1 MSTCTCIYT
10 YIQNKD
16 KKKKQYFFYPHVRIW
31 SCHNELKIWPMHRHH
46 SILKPFK
53 SLTVHLSMRK
63 KIDKDS
69 TQGNVH
75 ARLEYHE
82 YWESNLYINISYN
95 FINLS
100 QGLVQTRSGGKK
112 RGFLLW
118 VQTRP
123 EVCVW
128 GGGEEGL
135 EFKYLYKTKNFWI
148 LTTIPFDFCI
158 HVNIY
163 CMGNFLFRPL
173 IRDGLEH

>member
-1 MSTCTCIYT
+1 MKY
-10 YIQNKD
+10 
-16 KKKKQYFFYPHVRIW
+16 
-31 SCHNELKIWPMHRHH
+31 
-46 SILKPFK
+46 
-53 SLTVHLSMRK
+53 
-63 KIDKDS
+63 S

-112 RGFLLW
+112 ERGI
-118 VQTRP
+118 VSSNQTRS
-123 EVCVW
+123 VCV
-128 GGGEEGL
+128 GGMGDGGEEGL

-163 CMGNFLFRPL
+163 CMGNILFRPL